1 MLLRRNKYES
11 VSLESPPTIGGS
23 YFFFPPVRPTS
34 FSSSATRPQH
44 PTHLHRGTPKLVT
57 SAISSNVLI
66 CVSYSGCCGGRC
78 YYFSLV
84 APISLARSATL
95 FPFAGA
101 QARAP
106 PKFPRGGGQT
116 PQWLSVR
123 GACNTSTFLF
133 LRNPIHNIGLSNLTC
148 FTSISLGILLR
159 MIVPVVYFGN

>member
-116 PQWLSVR
+116 PQWLSDPW
-123 GACNTSTFLF
+123 CMQHEHFFISQEPHSQYWTFQPHLF
-133 LRNPIHNIGLSNLTC
+133 HLHFFS
-148 FTSISLGILLR
+148 
-159 MIVPVVYFGN
+159 GNFVANE